1 MKKVTLKNS
10 FHNTELT
17 ILSEEENAATAW
29 QEIQMAAAVEDHYG
43 PARRRLARIRNRLC
57 GSTDC
62 KCGVVRG

>member
-10 FHNTELT
+10 FHGTEIA
-17 ILSEEENAATAW
+17 ILHEEDNAADAW
-29 QEIQMAAAVEDHYG
+29 QEIQSAAAMEYHYG